1 MQQAFGHLSETPNT
15 CTTELWKLE
24 NLHMQCSSPES
35 FASVDHAQP
44 GEDHRSVLRTTLSKI
59 TLYNFAAA
67 HSLNTPI
74 ELTERLLLCILLANE
89 DRHLSRT
96 ELHQITKIN
105 PSTID
110 SALLNLEQR
119 NEVHTLPQHAP
130 EQTSYELTASG
141 HTVAI
146 SLESWTT
153 SFYRYAECGSDA
165 GVRDLLHQLQ
175 RAIYSLIATN
185 TIPTTRAC
193 IACDFFAPESQ
204 TGGYCR
210 FLSTPL
216 TIQTTRPTASD
227 TRTP

>member
-1 MQQAFGHLSETPNT
+1 MQQAFGHLSESPNA

-24 NLHMQCSSPES
+24 NLQMQCSSPES

-67 HSLNTPI
+67 HSLDTPI

-89 DRHLSRT
+89 DRHLSRA

-153 SFYRYAECGSDA
+153 SFYQYAECGSDA

>member
-1 MQQAFGHLSETPNT
+1 
-15 CTTELWKLE
+15 
-24 NLHMQCSSPES
+24 MQCSSPES

-44 GEDHRSVLRTTLSKI
+44 AKIIGLCSAQHFAKI

-67 HSLNTPI
+67 HSLDTPI

-89 DRHLSRT
+89 DRLLSRT
-96 ELHQITKIN
+96 ELNQITKIN

-130 EQTSYELTASG
+130 EQISYELTASG

-153 SFYRYAECGSDA
+153 SFYQYAECGSDA

-175 RAIYSLIATN
+175 RAIHSLIATKHN
-185 TIPTTRAC
+185 PNNSGMHCLRLLRA
-193 IACDFFAPESQ
+193 
-204 TGGYCR
+204 
-210 FLSTPL
+210 
-216 TIQTTRPTASD
+216 
-227 TRTP
+227 